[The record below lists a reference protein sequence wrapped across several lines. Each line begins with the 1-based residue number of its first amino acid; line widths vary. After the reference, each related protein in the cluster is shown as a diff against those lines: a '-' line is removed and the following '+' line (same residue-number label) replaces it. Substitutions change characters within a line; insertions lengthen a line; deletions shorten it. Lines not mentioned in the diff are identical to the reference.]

1 MRLPL
6 DKTQGAPVS
15 KEIRTAEAKQRARRI
30 AGRLAERT
38 DLRIRDRILSF
49 GEELD
54 YRDREW
60 LLIEQT
66 AWEHIREIGLEP
78 HLVFAHPRIMEEIPQ
93 ASLHY
98 RGIALLS
105 RKRVAE
111 IAGSI
116 DRWESTPARARV
128 TSDKALRI
136 SRLYNAVISSI
147 IIDNT
152 DWTIENGYRNILA
165 TMGITE
171 DGAMRNLIGQEAE
184 KAIKE
189 RLLDWVFANN
199 LTAEPNP
206 GKEGSQWDLKEG
218 ILMQFGSEPDIS
230 FIKNGKYVTLIEIKG
245 GKDPAGALERLGAIQ
260 KTFAEAPVTCKNFL
274 VLGTETDTM
283 RKRLDELGLEG
294 RSFIDDL
301 LFDDGIWEEFMN
313 EIFHHALRII

>member
-1 MRLPL
+1 M
-6 DKTQGAPVS
+6 S

-38 DLRIRDRILSF
+38 DLRIRDRILAF
-49 GEELD
+49 PEELD
-54 YRDREW
+54 YRNMEW
-60 LLIEQT
+60 LLIEKT
-66 AWEHIREIGLEP
+66 AWEHIRQSGLKP
-78 HLVFAHPRIMEEIPQ
+78 RLVFAHPRILEEIPQ
-93 ASLHY
+93 SSLHY

-116 DRWESTPARARV
+116 DGWESMPAKSRV

-152 DWTIENGYRNILA
+152 NWTLENGYRNILA

-171 DGAMRNLIGQEAE
+171 DGSMRNLIGQEAE
-184 KAIKE
+184 RAVKQL
-189 RLLDWVFANN
+189 LLDWVFANE
-199 LTAEPNP
+199 LTAEANT
-206 GKEGSQWDLKEG
+206 GKEGIKQWALKNN
-218 ILMQFGSEPDIS
+218 ILMKFGSEPDIS
-230 FIKNGKYVTLIEIKG
+230 FVKDGIYVTLIEIKG

-260 KTFAEAPVTCKNFL
+260 KTFAEAPVSCKNFL
-274 VLGTETDTM
+274 VVGTVTDTM
-283 RKRLDELGLEG
+283 RARLDEIGLEG
-294 RSFIDDL
+294 YFFIDDL
-301 LFDDGIWEEFMN
+301 LFNDRIWEEFMN